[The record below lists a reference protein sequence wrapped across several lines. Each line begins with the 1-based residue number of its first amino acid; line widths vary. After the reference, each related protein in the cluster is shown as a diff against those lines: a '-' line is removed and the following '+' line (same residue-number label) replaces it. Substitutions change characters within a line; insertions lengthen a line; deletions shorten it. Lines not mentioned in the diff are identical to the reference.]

1 MVIDYPVNNFVR
13 DEYGRP
19 SGIAA
24 INKPAGVTSHD
35 LVDKIRKE
43 LGTKKVGHA
52 GALDVFAEGVMIY
65 LIGKA
70 TKLSEKLMH
79 LDKEYVTTVILGVAT
94 DTQDREGK
102 VTEIKTGYKIKDIS
116 NIRKTLKGFVGEYM
130 QYVSV
135 YSSVKVGGRKLR
147 VLMRDD
153 NFDKQIRFDTNAKK
167 QLVLIPKDGNSYSQE
182 LIIDIPA
189 KLITIYELE
198 LIEKGDI
205 QISEMGSFATKLK
218 NIPSTQT
225 FPYIRIKVRSSKGT
239 YIRQLAEDIGD
250 KIAMPAMLLN
260 LTRTKVGEISLD
272 DCIDPDSLL

>member
-167 QLVLIPKDGNSYSQE
+167 QLVLIPKD
-182 LIIDIPA
+182 
-189 KLITIYELE
+189 
-198 LIEKGDI
+198 
-205 QISEMGSFATKLK
+205 
-218 NIPSTQT
+218 
-225 FPYIRIKVRSSKGT
+225 
-239 YIRQLAEDIGD
+239 
-250 KIAMPAMLLN
+250 
-260 LTRTKVGEISLD
+260 
-272 DCIDPDSLL
+272 